1 MKLEEYVKCKNSMTA
16 EYEIIKKLYILP
28 HVIKNILGQEEGD
41 IVVDNINSIV
51 ERTSVDIL
59 EIVNVYCQQREDLH
73 PIIEF
78 LENDNWR
85 CAIGLSKE
93 LIDSAEKYALDS
105 MRQELEILI

>member
-16 EYEIIKKLYILP
+16 EYEIIKKIYLLP
-28 HVIKNILGQEEGD
+28 HIIKNILGQEEGELAVED
-41 IVVDNINSIV
+41 INAIVDG
-51 ERTSVDIL
+51 TSVDIL
-59 EIVNVYCQQREDLH
+59 EIVNIYCQRKEELH

-93 LIDSAEKYALDS
+93 LIDSAEEYALDS
-105 MRQELEILI
+105 MRPELENLI